1 MVRVFPIFFKKKCGI
16 LFVAI
21 SVYSGCYFL
30 VTSLYKF
37 SLQTLDMQ
45 SSSPPKKNALC

>member
-21 SVYSGCYFL
+21 SVYSGCYF
-30 VTSLYKF
+30 F
-37 SLQTLDMQ
+37 GNFPLQIQ
-45 SSSPPKKNALC
+45 STNARHAVFLPQNALC